1 MKTSNKLLEELLTA
15 YLKGG
20 EDYQNFVNENVTPEL
35 RPTVTYVLSELDTD
49 VTKTVAQLKRD
60 FFYKF
65 KEVI

>member
-15 YLKGG
+15 YLSG
-20 EDYQNFVNENVTPEL
+20 EEHYQNFVNENVTPEM
-35 RPTVTYVLSELDTD
+35 RPTINHVLSRLDTD
-49 VTKTVAQLKRD
+49 VTKTVAQLKID